1 MIQNLIIGN
10 TKDVNYYS
18 KIISQ
23 IHYFAKA
30 HSFFIENEVE
40 LFDSLNIED
49 YDAILFVSKYN
60 QVYSHIIRAIKNKKH
75 IYFCHQP
82 SISNEQLKNIN
93 SLNYEANNILYPE
106 IIELKHP
113 LIEDF
118 LATQKN
124 YLLYRYN
131 KNVTSNAQ
139 AKESLLNALS
149 FITILSP
156 MPIKNIDIST
166 SETSPGG
173 HAAIK
178 IKLKLFDSSLGY
190 IMLSHNTQNE
200 HNIII
205 ESINGN
211 FIFNFTDNYLEN
223 SHGIRFS
230 IPQKSNKSLTIKT
243 LEDFA
248 LCIILNKKPIFST
261 YHYSLVCR
269 TLKNIENIL
278 PRLS

>member
-1 MIQNLIIGN
+1 MIQTLIIGN

-23 IHYFAKA
+23 MNYFAKS
-30 HSFFIENEVE
+30 HTFCVENGIE
-40 LFDSLNIED
+40 LFDSLNLEN
-49 YDAILFVSKYN
+49 YDALLFVSKYS
-60 QVYSHIIRAIKNKKH
+60 QAYSHIVRAIKNKKN

-82 SISNEQLKNIN
+82 NISNEQLNNIN
-93 SLNYEANNILYPE
+93 TLSYEANNVLYPE

-131 KNVTSNAQ
+131 KNVTSNTQ
-139 AKESLLNALS
+139 AKDSLLNALS

-156 MPIKNIDIST
+156 MPVKNIDINA
-166 SETSPGG
+166 SEASPEG
-173 HAAIK
+173 HSVIK

-190 IMLSHNTQNE
+190 IMLSHNTQKE

-205 ESINGN
+205 ESLTGN
-211 FIFNFTDNYLEN
+211 FIFNFTYNYLEN

-230 IPQKSNKSLTIKT
+230 IPQKNNKSLTEKT

-248 LCIILNKKPIFST
+248 LCIIFNKKPIFSI
-261 YHYSLVCR
+261 YHYSLVCK

-278 PRLS
+278 PRLA